1 VEKLKHALAV
11 VLEKIGNVTGALRAE
26 QRVITHQH
34 KTWGRALKKA
44 ERYEKQADEKRAAAQ
59 QAKKGS
65 RARRK
70 RKAAAQHLDV
80 KAQKQHRK
88 AEAAKLRAQP
98 SIHEAKRLA
107 RRVHDLEQDE
117 AEIRKELAGLTGGG
131 IRAKVV
137 KVALES
143 VANCA
148 GGRRP
153 NRYTQAGAWSV
164 NHALD
169 GEPIGYR
176 SDCSQWSTSVSH
188 EAGAPDPN
196 DNDYRGGF
204 TGTILTGGH
213 SITRNQLRP
222 GDDVIYGSGNGFHTE
237 RYVGDG
243 HPNHSL
249 GQTGNQ
255 RTAGHGSPP
264 VDFGIV
270 DLIPGVETRYR
281 RSIHD

>member
-1 VEKLKHALAV
+1 MEKLRRALAV
-11 VLEKIGNVTGALRAE
+11 VLEKIGNVKGALGA
-26 QRVITHQH
+26 QQGVIGHQH
-34 KTWGRALKKA
+34 TIWGRALKKA
-44 ERYEKQADEKRAAAQ
+44 EKYEGQADDHREAAQ
-59 QAKKGS
+59 QAKKDS
-65 RARRK
+65 RTRRK
-70 RKAAAQHLDV
+70 EKAAAQRLDV

-98 SIHEAKRLA
+98 SIREAKRLA
-107 RRVHDLEQDE
+107 RRVRELEQDE
-117 AEIRKELAGLTGGG
+117 AEIRKELSELSGDGV
-131 IRAKVV
+131 RAKVV

-148 GGRRP
+148 GRRRP

-164 NHALD
+164 THALD

-196 DNDYRGGF
+196 DNNYGGGF
-204 TGTILTGGH
+204 TGTMLTGGH

-237 RYVGDG
+237 RYIGDG

-264 VDFGIV
+264 IDFGIV

-281 RSIHD
+281 RSIKD